1 MYFATMAGRW
11 SKRRIRGWLPALGL
25 CIAAALS
32 ATGQERTRLPDAPCR
47 SASSVNRMTQ
57 CLIGEAR
64 LKDRE
69 LERMSRSLGK
79 ALKPQE
85 AAAFQAAQTRWYP
98 YREANCVAERDLY
111 TELSTSSLA
120 YAACAEALTRQRVAD
135 LKIIYA
141 WLFK

>member
-1 MYFATMAGRW
+1 
-11 SKRRIRGWLPALGL
+11 
-25 CIAAALS
+25 
-32 ATGQERTRLPDAPCR
+32 
-47 SASSVNRMTQ
+47 MTQ

-64 LKDRE
+64 KSDRE
-69 LERMSRSLGK
+69 LERISRGLDK
-79 ALKPQE
+79 ALRPQE

>member
-1 MYFATMAGRW
+1 
-11 SKRRIRGWLPALGL
+11 
-25 CIAAALS
+25 
-32 ATGQERTRLPDAPCR
+32 
-47 SASSVNRMTQ
+47 MTQ

-69 LERMSRSLGK
+69 LEWMSRALAK
-79 ALKPQE
+79 ALKPE
-85 AAAFQAAQTRWYP
+85 EVRAFNAAQTRWYP

-120 YAACAEALTRQRVAD
+120 YAACAEAVTRQRVED
-135 LKIIYA
+135 LKVIYA

>member
-1 MYFATMAGRW
+1 
-11 SKRRIRGWLPALGL
+11 
-25 CIAAALS
+25 
-32 ATGQERTRLPDAPCR
+32 
-47 SASSVNRMTQ
+47 MTQ

-64 LKDRE
+64 KYDRE
-69 LERMSRSLGK
+69 LERISRGLGK

-85 AAAFQAAQTRWYP
+85 AEAFHQAQVRWYP
-98 YREANCVAERDLY
+98 YREANCDAERDLY

-120 YAACAEALTRQRVAD
+120 YAACAEALTRQRVED